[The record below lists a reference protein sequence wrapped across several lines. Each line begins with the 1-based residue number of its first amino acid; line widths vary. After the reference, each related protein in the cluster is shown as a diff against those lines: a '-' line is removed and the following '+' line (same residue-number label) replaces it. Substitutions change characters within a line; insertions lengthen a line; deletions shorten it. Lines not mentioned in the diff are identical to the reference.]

1 MKKENQISEKHYYA
15 VELPVKGFNI
25 KELTEFI
32 VLLGG
37 QIAMTDCDTMMVKHE
52 DETIIL
58 ALVRLKMKREKES

>member
-15 VELPVKGFNI
+15 VELPMKDFDI

-37 QIAMTDCDTMMVKHE
+37 QIAMTDNSTMMVKHE